1 MADIY
6 CLSDLEESSNTER
19 TLRLIELNDSETI
32 DVSKFEELE
41 NIEIIQNYSLKKI
54 TGLNKQIKKIYYP
67 KHEDDALYSELLKN
81 ILYQVDL
88 PSLLA
93 KKDLQILLSVLAIPI
108 LKEKYP
114 DFFDRFQSYSSK
126 IKFIDIF
133 LTKI

>member
-32 DVSKFEELE
+32 DASKFEELE

-93 KKDLQILLSVLAIPI
+93 KKIY
-108 LKEKYP
+108 KY
-114 DFFDRFQSYSSK
+114 Y
-126 IKFIDIF
+126 
-133 LTKI
+133 